1 MKTIVKTLSA
11 LFIVLSLSSCLN
23 RKGEIKFD
31 DSQPL
36 SLEPGVEWVLIT
48 APYVACHRNAGYEEA
63 VVTHFKRGQI
73 LMVQGKKTIPVDE
86 SMETWYA
93 FDEGWVPQSCLRV
106 FSNKLKAQAA
116 AREL

>member
-1 MKTIVKTLSA
+1 MKTIVKTLFS
-11 LFIVLSLSSCLN
+11 LLIVLCLSSCIN

-31 DSQPL
+31 NSQPL

-48 APYVACHRNAGYEEA
+48 SPYVACHKNAGYEED
-63 VVTHFKRGQI
+63 VVTYFRRGQI
-73 LMVQGKKTIPVDE
+73 LMVQGKKTIPVDD

-116 AREL
+116 AGEL

>member
-1 MKTIVKTLSA
+1 MKTIVKTLFA
-11 LFIVLSLSSCLN
+11 LLIVLSLASCFN
-23 RKGEIKFD
+23 RKGEILFD
-31 DSQPL
+31 NSQPL

-48 APYVACHRNAGYEEA
+48 SPYVACHKNAGYEED
-63 VVTHFKRGQI
+63 VTAYFKRGQI

-116 AREL
+116 AKEL